1 MSGMADTAGEDLS
14 KERQFLESTIFH
26 PTRPVD
32 SLGGDLLGLFSELR
46 MKSQALSGSIV
57 HL

>member
-1 MSGMADTAGEDLS
+1 MSDMADTAGAYLSRERLFVKSIRSHLKRFVGSVDGGLVDL
-14 KERQFLESTIFH
+14 FW
-26 PTRPVD
+26 V
-32 SLGGDLLGLFSELR
+32 LR